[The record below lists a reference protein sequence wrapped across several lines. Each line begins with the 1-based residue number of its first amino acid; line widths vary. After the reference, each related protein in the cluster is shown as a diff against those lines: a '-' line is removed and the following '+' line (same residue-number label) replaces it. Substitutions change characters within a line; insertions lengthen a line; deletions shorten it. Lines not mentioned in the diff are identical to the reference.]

1 MIELKRSGTCLAIRG
16 QVPGATQTPAR
27 TKIPFFY
34 DYGWWNPSP
43 LNKHTAFC
51 MIISRYTMLFWG
63 FLIHTAYYG
72 RNPVTAGQ

>member
-1 MIELKRSGTCLAIRG
+1 MIKLKTFLYLPCNKGTGSRCNSN
-16 QVPGATQTPAR
+16 PGR

-63 FLIHTAYYG
+63 FLIHTTYYG